1 MRPVPRAILA
11 AVLAAAS
18 APVLAQQNP
27 APQADPA
34 QAGFFAP
41 KPAGDLSLF
50 RTLPP
55 EAYQPPAPAA
65 PAAAPTA
72 PAAPAAP
79 AAATA
84 PLVVVV
90 PSATES
96 QADREEAIARRARE
110 EAAARMPAPIN
121 GAFTGLTDERDR

>member
-1 MRPVPRAILA
+1 MRPVPG
-11 AVLAAAS
+11 AVLAAALAAAS
-18 APVLAQQNP
+18 PPVPAQSNP
-27 APQADPA
+27 AA
-34 QAGFFAP
+34 QPGFFSP
-41 KPAGDLSLF
+41 KPDGDLSLF

-55 EAYQPPAPAA
+55 EAYQPPVPSVPAA
-65 PAAAPTA
+65 PAP

-79 AAATA
+79 LPAAA

-90 PSATES
+90 PPGTES